1 MKIIGITGS
10 SGAGKSTICEIL
22 KQKYKVKIIDADAI
36 AKRLSV
42 KGSKYLAEIVESF
55 GNEILD
61 GKETLN
67 RKKLAQIIYESSEAR
82 ERLNNCTFK
91 YIKKEIEKEIKAS
104 KVDVI
109 IDAPLLFESGLNK
122 WCDIVIG
129 VISNKELQLERL
141 IKRDNLEY
149 HQALERL
156 NAQKQNDF
164 YERNC
169 DMIIE
174 NNNHMSEIEEQIHAI
189 AQKCNITEKL
199 Q

>member
-42 KGSKYLAEIVESF
+42 KGSKYLAEIVASF
-55 GNEILD
+55 GNRILD
-61 GKETLN
+61 GKGTLN

-91 YIKKEIEKEIKAS
+91 YIKEEIEKEIKAS

>member
-36 AKRLSV
+36 AKRLSI
-42 KGSKYLAEIVESF
+42 KESKYLVEIVASF

-61 GKETLN
+61 GKGTLN

-91 YIKKEIEKEIKAS
+91 YIKEEIEKEIKAS